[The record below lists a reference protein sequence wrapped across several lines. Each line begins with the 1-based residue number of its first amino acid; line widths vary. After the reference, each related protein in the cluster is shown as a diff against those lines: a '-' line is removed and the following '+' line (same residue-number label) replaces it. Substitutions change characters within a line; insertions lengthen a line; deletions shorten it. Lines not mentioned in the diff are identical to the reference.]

1 MDKRTS
7 LSVSVVVIATLAAFA
22 GLMVGLSARAPAAE
36 TSPSGP
42 GERGPDHLM
51 PKRATLAA
59 NQPVAPRLAP
69 ADDPYRCHPSEDI
82 SCTVVR
88 ETAQGTLIVT
98 VRPGGRSALTP
109 AWMVISGTPPTPGPH
124 PGGTVY
130 VVPNTSADAEPMPHQ
145 AALMPANGAPI
156 LE

>member
-7 LSVSVVVIATLAAFA
+7 MSRSAVVVITLVVAIA
-22 GLMVGLSARAPAAE
+22 GFGFGLGSPARAAE

-42 GERGPDHLM
+42 GERGPEHLA
-51 PKRATLAA
+51 PKKPAA
-59 NQPVAPRLAP
+59 NQPMAPRPTA
-69 ADDPYRCHPSEDI
+69 AEDPYRCHPTEDV

-88 ETAQGTLIVT
+88 ETLQGTLIVT
-98 VRPGGRSALTP
+98 MRPGSHSDYAP
-109 AWMVISGTPPTPGPH
+109 AWMVISGAPPSPGPH

-130 VVPNTSADAEPMPHQ
+130 VVPNTTADAEPMPHQ
-145 AALMPANGAPI
+145 AVLLPANGAPI